1 MEIREI
7 QTNHFFCLFSISF
20 LIQFNNVMVIL
31 RLILFNGIFCSFL
44 TITVNA
50 CLNYKINIYIFLVIF
65 LSNIKYFLIKL
76 LNLIKDDHRH
86 ALNADV
92 LYYLFNIELSDMLY
106 ILIIFK
112 VFKVIFIVCFI
123 KMIMRLF

>member
-1 MEIREI
+1 MA
-7 QTNHFFCLFSISF
+7 FS
-20 LIQFNNVMVIL
+20 
-31 RLILFNGIFCSFL
+31 CSFL

-50 CLNYKINIYIFLVIF
+50 CLNYKINISIFLVIF

-76 LNLIKDDHRH
+76 LNLIKDNHRH

-112 VFKVIFIVCFI
+112 VIFIVCFI